1 MEQSLTRGKKIPES
15 MLRSGNVLPAG
26 MRPEQGAF
34 KTKAAKYGD

>member
-1 MEQSLTRGKKIPES
+1 MEQSHTRGKIPES
-15 MLRSGNVLPAG
+15 MDLIRELLAAG